1 MFAAVVVVECIGL
14 KCRIYFSNLRLVD
27 VKAFSKSE
35 SALEL
40 IPFGKQAAAY
50 IDYAKKHLLSEWLPS
65 IQAIFV
71 QVSRWYICIF

>member
-1 MFAAVVVVECIGL
+1 M
-14 KCRIYFSNLRLVD
+14 D

-35 SALEL
+35 LALEL

-50 IDYAKKHLLSEWLPS
+50 IDYAKKHLLTEWLPS

-71 QVSRWYICIF
+71 QVSW